1 MTKEPKME
9 TIMPQT
15 DKEEAA
21 EVLELLD
28 AMNQGE
34 QKEMLVFLRGVKLG
48 MSLGAAEAARARYDR
63 RRAGR

>member
-34 QKEMLVFLRGVKLG
+34 QKEMLVFLRGVKFG
-48 MSLGAAEAARARYDR
+48 MSLGAAEAARA
-63 RRAGR
+63 AI

>member
-15 DKEEAA
+15 NKEEAA

-28 AMNQGE
+28 TMNQGE
-34 QKEMLVFLRGVKLG
+34 QKEILAFLRGVKFG
-48 MSLGAAEAARARYDR
+48 QSLGAAEPAQAAV
-63 RRAGR
+63 

>member
-1 MTKEPKME
+1 ME

-48 MSLGAAEAARARYDR
+48 MSLGAAEAARA
-63 RRAGR
+63 AV

>member
-9 TIMPQT
+9 TTMPQT

-48 MSLGAAEAARARYDR
+48 MSLGAAEAARA
-63 RRAGR
+63 AV